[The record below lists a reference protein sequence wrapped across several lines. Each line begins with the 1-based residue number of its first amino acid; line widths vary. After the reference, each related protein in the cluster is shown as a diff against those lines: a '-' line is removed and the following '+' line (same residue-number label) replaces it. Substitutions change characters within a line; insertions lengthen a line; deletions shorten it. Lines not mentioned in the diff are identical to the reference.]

1 VTGQQSFVARAVL
14 GVVAASVSV
23 IAVRSDRLRQI
34 SNAQFDRL
42 AALTFVATRLGL
54 YLLVFFAARIA
65 PRGDIPSYYV
75 PEASSVLHGLLP
87 YRDFRSSYSP
97 LHPYLDAIPVAIW
110 HSPLAIILFAILVES
125 LILPLWLRMGRGFLR
140 EFEIRTAAI
149 LYIASAVSLQFVT
162 IDGQD
167 TVFIAVFL
175 ALALLLLSRESDISS
190 GGSVGLAVAAI
201 KFLPL
206 IYAPVFFL
214 AVHRRWRWVAGF
226 LLPVIVVYGV
236 AIRMHLPI
244 LMPLQVEGN
253 MRSAGNLPFLIEAV
267 IGYSL
272 PSRLWDGLLVI
283 VLAGIFL
290 LVARTS
296 RGADA
301 SVRLR
306 VLSFAIAA
314 ITLAL
319 LLLSKKSWPP
329 YLMLALFPIALA
341 IDWENIWQ
349 VIVIAV
355 LNLLAVL
362 EHSYWATFLRQLS
375 SLELHQGLLTLEST
389 YFVLL
394 GLQAVL
400 LACYAYLL
408 WLSVVRMREAAADVS
423 GLPTRGLVSQ
433 KLR

>member
-1 VTGQQSFVARAVL
+1 
-14 GVVAASVSV
+14 
-23 IAVRSDRLRQI
+23 
-34 SNAQFDRL
+34 
-42 AALTFVATRLGL
+42 
-54 YLLVFFAARIA
+54 
-65 PRGDIPSYYV
+65 
-75 PEASSVLHGLLP
+75 LP
-87 YRDFRSSYSP
+87 YRDFPSSYAP
-97 LHPYLDAIPVAIW
+97 LHPYLDGIPVAIW

-175 ALALLLLSRESDISS
+175 ALALLLLSRERDISS

-206 IYAPVFFL
+206 LYAPAFFL

-226 LLPVIVVYGV
+226 LLPVVVVYGV
-236 AIRMHLPI
+236 AIGMHLPI

-290 LVARTS
+290 LAARTS
-296 RGADA
+296 RGADP

-306 VLSFAIAA
+306 VISFAIAA

-341 IDWENIWQ
+341 IDWENIGQ

-355 LNLLAVL
+355 LNVLAVL

-408 WLSVVRMREAAADVS
+408 WLSVVRLREAAAYAS
-423 GLPTRGLVSQ
+423 GLPA
-433 KLR
+433 KA